1 MPELEV
7 SSQTIMTVG
16 AVTLFILG
24 LAFKIGVDSIKKTIN
39 IRLDQRHTE
48 EVALRKENEEDMI
61 HSMEGQQII
70 CDCIHELI
78 YAVLHNEHNGGLEDV
93 SNDLESFRTKNKQM
107 IVKKAAR
114 YNLSR

>member
-1 MPELEV
+1 
-7 SSQTIMTVG
+7 MTVG

-39 IRLDQRHTE
+39 IRLDQRHSE

-70 CDCIHELI
+70 CDCLHEMSI
-78 YAVLHNEHNGGLEDV
+78 MAVW
-93 SNDLESFRTKNKQM
+93 KMYQM
-107 IVKKAAR
+107 IWSHSGQRINK
-114 YNLSR
+114 